1 MKTAIQLL
9 DEYLSE
15 KLNVKPTEDIIESA
29 KLDVYAEIGNLI
41 GELLEKEKAQIVEAF
56 TKGQLDIIGAVDQNI
71 PKIIQNKINVK
82 YDADGKTYYTE
93 TFTQT
98 QFLK

>member
-15 KLNVKPTEDIIESA
+15 KLNVKPTGDIIESA

-41 GELLEKEKAQIVEAF
+41 GEL
-56 TKGQLDIIGAVDQNI
+56 
-71 PKIIQNKINVK
+71 
-82 YDADGKTYYTE
+82 
-93 TFTQT
+93 
-98 QFLK
+98 